1 MTLLSPIKARIKTIF
16 SCCLETSMKIFSLD
30 ETISSGIELIW
41 NIFLADLEKIE
52 MLRVKRF
59 ASVQPEEIDS
69 LLTWFL

>member
-1 MTLLSPIKARIKTIF
+1 
-16 SCCLETSMKIFSLD
+16 MKIFSLD
-30 ETISSGIELIW
+30 EIISSGIELIW

-59 ASVQPEEIDS
+59 ASVQPKEIDS